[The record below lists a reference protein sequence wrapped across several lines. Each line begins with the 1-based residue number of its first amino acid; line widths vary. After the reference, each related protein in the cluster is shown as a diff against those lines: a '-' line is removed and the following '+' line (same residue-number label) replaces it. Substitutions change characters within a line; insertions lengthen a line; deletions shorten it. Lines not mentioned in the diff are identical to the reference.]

1 MTRHNA
7 DPITAVSVVDN
18 TKQVWYVAVVVIA
31 GGITARA
38 VLLVALQKKVPTNAE
53 SSTYSGYERIRISS
67 KKR

>member
-53 SSTYSGYERIRISS
+53 SSTY
-67 KKR
+67 